1 MPSRIPAN
9 RVPLVDRSGLTSVPW
24 FRFFS
29 DLFELTGMGRFYASV
44 TATLDF
50 PNTAAQTSSDLT
62 VTVTGALDGDE
73 VTLTVP
79 AVSMLASSCYNAW
92 VSASDTVTVRF
103 NNYSAGALD
112 PASGD
117 FVVVV
122 KRH

>member
-1 MPSRIPAN
+1 MPSSIPSQKVTIADK
-9 RVPLVDRSGLTSVPW
+9 LGFVDRVW

-29 DLFELTGMGRFYASV
+29 ELFERTGIGRFYASV

-92 VSASDTVTVRF
+92 VSAADTVTVRF
-103 NNYSAGALD
+103 NNYSAAGQD

-117 FVVVV
+117 FLVVV
-122 KRH
+122 RRN